1 MSGFKRGDVAVL
13 RHPAQYVTVL
23 DCHAGGHH
31 IAFHT
36 GTGKTYVGT
45 EELRPTVEPWD
56 WRPESTRISDAL
68 HANRLGLVPDLT
80 FFRLALAGEV
90 GEVLNVVKKMM
101 RDGHTPELQSA
112 LAGELA
118 DVRIYLHHV
127 ERMDGGEIGG
137 DLPQPTHRTFP
148 EMARDLFYYASFI
161 LDGDGRK
168 VRLLCYVLRDFAHT
182 IEVDLDAEVR
192 VKLSELYSR
201 WPETA
206 DPRSIGS
213 VA

>member
-23 DCHAGGHH
+23 DRHAGGHH
-31 IAFHT
+31 IAYHT
-36 GTGKTYVGT
+36 GTGKTYVGAK
-45 EELRPTVEPWD
+45 ELRPTAEPWD
-56 WRPESTRISDAL
+56 WRPEATRISEAI
-68 HANRLGLVPDLT
+68 HAHRNQVVDLS

-90 GEVLNVVKKMM
+90 GEVLNVIKKMM
-101 RDGHTPELQSA
+101 RDGHSADLQRK
-112 LAGELA
+112 LAEELA

-127 ERMDGGEIGG
+127 ERMGGGDVG
-137 DLPQPTHRTFP
+137 NDLPQPTHRTFP

-206 DPRSIGS
+206 DPRPIGS
-213 VA
+213 AT